1 MDTMTLLWTI
11 WAGFAAA
18 IVALLVYRA
27 QLTRYEDDQLFL
39 NDAIRTEEQQL
50 QLTIVRKLNRVQPLV
65 RIVGGAATAMSI
77 CMLSIYVWDAIKSL

>member
-39 NDAIRTEEQQL
+39 SDAVRVDDRERQV
-50 QLTIVRKLNRVQPLV
+50 TIVRKLNRVQPLV

-77 CMLSIYVWDAIKSL
+77 CMLSSYVWDAIKSL